1 MLAGTCTDRVVSD
14 EREAFEAARAIL
26 KETVL
31 RPNGTIQAYRMDDP
45 AWSALTDRATLWW
58 AYFVFES
65 SRRGGRGP
73 PRRVV

>member
-1 MLAGTCTDRVVSD
+1 VSD

-31 RPNGTIQAYRMDDP
+31 RPNGTIQANRMDDP

-65 SRRGGRGP
+65 SRRVCWFVCFADP
-73 PRRVV
+73 Y